1 MLSRTAFAS
10 VLLLARI
17 SFGYKQP
24 INYLDALEVLAAAYA
39 DPASVIDGIIP
50 SPLSVDVVGRVDAT
64 TTFVGQELNTEYLF
78 GLFLQGADEN
88 TTQLIG
94 TPRSVTIQSS
104 VVEPPVAAVSF
115 ISEME
120 FSTVNMTVPLQIDM
134 FISFDDD
141 MKIVSYDAILR
152 RVGEF
157 MAYTVPYL
165 APQIAKELNSTTT
178 NVTELIEL
186 KTATD
191 VCAVSTQYCTGDNQQ
206 YESHDSCMS
215 FMTALSFGE
224 SWQGG
229 MNTGWCRY
237 IHKNMVKYRPEVHCP
252 HIGPTGGDM
261 CIDRNYVQVV
271 DTNPFNQTLLAYNSS
286 YNVADM
292 KGIPANNVAEL
303 VKVQTEIVSMTTVA
317 FFSVPAVL
325 YMLILYMMGKATE
338 FLLSRLAA
346 RYREMSFENRRN
358 TVTYVLDTLVTGV
371 VLVLQLISSPI
382 LADKYTFDSV
392 NMLKASALL
401 ISGLYIYELTYR
413 PTMRWP
419 LLIHHFCTIFA
430 IVLILSVLAR
440 TGHPALIAAGEIW
453 LFQATTEQTVFI
465 GLFMYRLRAPLRWTR
480 DMLRFGAIQSFLFKI
495 GFAAYL
501 LAFWAQKLEQFHST
515 GDDVAVSVMLVTII
529 VLLMCTQIYGAWAVW
544 CLARKVNKSMHPIQ
558 RPNLSSRT
566 STTSTFIE
574 KMDV

>member
-1 MLSRTAFAS
+1 MNTCWCPQFPGCYLERHSRRSSCLSVCLSGTSSRLIIFKLS
-10 VLLLARI
+10 KFLLLREYYI
-17 SFGYKQP
+17 PSFNLTNDSDQFHSPYR
-24 INYLDALEVLAAAYA
+24 YA

-134 FISFDDD
+134 FISYDDD

-215 FMTALSFGE
+215 FMTSLSFGE

-261 CIDRNYVQVV
+261 CIDRNYVEVV

-303 VKVQTEIVSMTTVA
+303 VKVQTEVVSMTTVA
-317 FFSVPAVL
+317 FVSYLLLHESRRSSIVF
-325 YMLILYMMGKATE
+325 
-338 FLLSRLAA
+338 FLLSSQSPRS
-346 RYREMSFENRRN
+346 Y
-358 TVTYVLDTLVTGV
+358 TC
-371 VLVLQLISSPI
+371 SSCI
-382 LADKYTFDSV
+382 
-392 NMLKASALL
+392 
-401 ISGLYIYELTYR
+401 
-413 PTMRWP
+413 
-419 LLIHHFCTIFA
+419 
-430 IVLILSVLAR
+430 
-440 TGHPALIAAGEIW
+440 
-453 LFQATTEQTVFI
+453 
-465 GLFMYRLRAPLRWTR
+465 
-480 DMLRFGAIQSFLFKI
+480 
-495 GFAAYL
+495 
-501 LAFWAQKLEQFHST
+501 
-515 GDDVAVSVMLVTII
+515 
-529 VLLMCTQIYGAWAVW
+529 
-544 CLARKVNKSMHPIQ
+544 
-558 RPNLSSRT
+558 
-566 STTSTFIE
+566 
-574 KMDV
+574 